1 MQALISGFIGQ
12 ALLVE
17 GGVFRSLRV
26 DRSATPT
33 PASPGDVRNF
43 LARAT
48 DAYALEDTQVE
59 QVLEALEAAWEGTAI
74 FNLVQIL
81 TSPFEDDDTRN
92 LAAEELDDSL
102 KDQAAVAFAER
113 SLFSAPWPTEI
124 TRPANCS
131 SRVAAFLGRL
141 GNVQTAIKS
150 VDRAFGLVDLQLM
163 RLDQEVF
170 RDRFF
175 ATSIREGIYRILVL
189 YMTGEASRAEVHF
202 AIDKSPSLKSFKNS
216 RGILT
221 GWLRGLG
228 NPERSAQSIGPR
240 STEQREVEENDTPS
254 SYPRQSKRRGLDRQK
269 ELERVMSSQIQIES
283 LLKEGTVDWAIENTR
298 ALIEEQI
305 RKSGNEFACK
315 TLSSLAASAQELGM
329 HKRQLEWAR
338 GALSLNPDDPVA
350 ATQVAH
356 AMLKNGEINAAL
368 TAYDQVIEQFP
379 ENVVAKSGRAETLR
393 SLGKYSEA
401 LTAYDQVIEQFPE
414 NVVAKN
420 GRAET
425 LRSLGEYSEA
435 LKAYDHVIGQFPENV
450 VARSGRA
457 ETLRSLGEYTE
468 ALTAY
473 DQVIKQ
479 FPWDV
484 VARTGRAETLR
495 SLGEYSEALR
505 AYDQVIEQFPESAVA
520 KSGRAET
527 LRSLGKYSEALTAY
541 EQVNEQFP
549 MEVVAKNGR
558 AETLRSLGK
567 YSEALTAYD
576 QVIEQFPW
584 DVFARAGRAETL
596 RSLGKYSEALTAYEQ
611 VIEQFPENAV
621 AKNGRAE
628 TLRSLGK
635 YSKALTAYEQV
646 IEQFPENAVA
656 RTGYVCVLV
665 DQKEYDRALRHLKS
679 RLGPSPIPQT
689 QDDWIDFHIRAMIYL
704 KKGDLVAA
712 EQDML
717 FGLKHCQLSKSKA
730 YFASGLAIVQMKQN
744 APMDALQT
752 MTKEN
757 SFLPVPQLIR
767 GLVLYEN
774 LDLQTAMAE
783 IDQLDDAVPFIHKI
797 RHEMKL
803 KYIDRSP
810 ASQSTDWFLDQ
821 LSNLLLAA

>member
-17 GGVFRSLRV
+17 GGVFRSLRM

-81 TSPFEDDDTRN
+81 TSPFEDGDTRN

-124 TRPANCS
+124 ARPANCS
-131 SRVAAFLGRL
+131 SRVAAFLDRL

-202 AIDKSPSLKSFKNS
+202 AFDKSPSLKSFKNS
-216 RGILT
+216 REILH
-221 GWLRGLG
+221 GWLKGLG
-228 NPERSAQSIGPR
+228 NPERSARPIGPR
-240 STEQREVEENDTPS
+240 STEQRVIEENDTPS
-254 SYPRQSKRRGLDRQK
+254 SYPRISKRKRKGLDRQS
-269 ELERVMSSQIQIES
+269 EHERVMSSQTQIES
-283 LLKEGTVDWAIENTR
+283 LLKEGKVDWAIENTR
-298 ALIEEQI
+298 SLIQEQI

-315 TLSSLAASAQELGM
+315 TLSSLAARAQELGM
-329 HKRQLEWAR
+329 HKLQLEWAR
-338 GALSLNPDDPVA
+338 EALLLNPDDPVA

-356 AMLKNGEINAAL
+356 AMLKNGKIKEAL
-368 TAYDQVIEQFP
+368 TAYEQVIEQFP
-379 ENVVAKSGRAETLR
+379 GDVVARAGRAETLRSLGRHAEALTAYEQVIEQFPGDVVAKNGRAETLRSLGEYSEALTAYEQVIEQFPGDVIAKSGRAETLR

-414 NVVAKN
+414 N
-420 GRAET
+420 R
-425 LRSLGEYSEA
+425 
-435 LKAYDHVIGQFPENV
+435 
-450 VARSGRA
+450 
-457 ETLRSLGEYTE
+457 
-468 ALTAY
+468 
-473 DQVIKQ
+473 
-479 FPWDV
+479 
-484 VARTGRAETLR
+484 
-495 SLGEYSEALR
+495 
-505 AYDQVIEQFPESAVA
+505 
-520 KSGRAET
+520 
-527 LRSLGKYSEALTAY
+527 
-541 EQVNEQFP
+541 
-549 MEVVAKNGR
+549 VAKNGR

-567 YSEALTAYD
+567 YTE
-576 QVIEQFPW
+576 
-584 DVFARAGRAETL
+584 
-596 RSLGKYSEALTAYEQ
+596 
-611 VIEQFPENAV
+611 
-621 AKNGRAE
+621 
-628 TLRSLGK
+628 
-635 YSKALTAYEQV
+635 ALTAYEQV

-665 DQKEYDRALRHLKS
+665 DQKEYDRALMQIES

-712 EQDML
+712 AQDMQ

-744 APMDALQT
+744 APRDALQT

-783 IDQLDDAVPFIHKI
+783 IDQLDDAVPFIHEI

>member
-131 SRVAAFLGRL
+131 SRVAAFLDRL

-150 VDRAFGLVDLQLM
+150 VDWAFGLVDLQLM

-175 ATSIREGIYRILVL
+175 ATSIREGICRILVL
-189 YMTGEASRAEVHF
+189 YMSGEASRAEVHF

-216 RGILT
+216 REILT
-221 GWLRGLG
+221 GWLKGLG
-228 NPERSAQSIGPR
+228 NPERSAQSIRPR
-240 STEQREVEENDTPS
+240 SSEQREVEENDTPS

-269 ELERVMSSQIQIES
+269 ELERVMSSQTQIES
-283 LLKEGTVDWAIENTR
+283 LLKEGKVDWAIENTR
-298 ALIEEQI
+298 ALIEQQI
-305 RKSGNEFACK
+305 RKSGNGFACK
-315 TLSSLAASAQELGM
+315 TLSSLAARAQELGM
-329 HKRQLEWAR
+329 HKLQLEWAR
-338 GALSLNPDDPVA
+338 EALSLNPDDPFA
-350 ATQVAH
+350 ANQVAH
-356 AMLKNGEINAAL
+356 AMLKNGAINEAL

-379 ENVVAKSGRAETLR
+379 RDEVAKNGRAETLR

-401 LTAYDQVIEQFPE
+401 LTAYDQMIEQFPE
-414 NVVAKN
+414 SVVAKN

-435 LKAYDHVIGQFPENV
+435 LKAYD
-450 VARSGRA
+450 
-457 ETLRSLGEYTE
+457 
-468 ALTAY
+468 
-473 DQVIKQ
+473 QVIK
-479 FPWDV
+479 
-484 VARTGRAETLR
+484 
-495 SLGEYSEALR
+495 
-505 AYDQVIEQFPESAVA
+505 
-520 KSGRAET
+520 
-527 LRSLGKYSEALTAY
+527 
-541 EQVNEQFP
+541 
-549 MEVVAKNGR
+549 
-558 AETLRSLGK
+558 
-567 YSEALTAYD
+567 
-576 QVIEQFPW
+576 
-584 DVFARAGRAETL
+584 
-596 RSLGKYSEALTAYEQ
+596 
-611 VIEQFPENAV
+611 
-621 AKNGRAE
+621 
-628 TLRSLGK
+628 
-635 YSKALTAYEQV
+635 
-646 IEQFPENAVA
+646 QFPENAVA

-665 DQKEYDRALRHLKS
+665 DQKEYDRALSHIES

-689 QDDWIDFHIRAMIYL
+689 QDDWINFHIRAMIYL

-712 EQDML
+712 EQDMQ

-767 GLVLYEN
+767 GLVLFEN
-774 LDLQTAMAE
+774 LDLQTAIAE

-797 RHEMKL
+797 RDEMKL

>member
-33 PASPGDVRNF
+33 PASPGDVRSF

-216 RGILT
+216 REILT

-228 NPERSAQSIGPR
+228 NPERSARPIGPR

-283 LLKEGTVDWAIENTR
+283 LLKEGKVDWAIENTR

-315 TLSSLAASAQELGM
+315 TLSSLAARTQELGM
-329 HKRQLEWAR
+329 HKLQLEWAR
-338 GALSLNPDDPVA
+338 EALSLNPDDPFA
-350 ATQVAH
+350 ANQVAH
-356 AMLKNGEINAAL
+356 AMLKNGAINEAL

-379 ENVVAKSGRAETLR
+379 GDVVARAGRAETLRSLGRHAEALTAYEQVIEQFPGDVVAKSGRAETLR
-393 SLGKYSEA
+393 SWGKYSEA
-401 LTAYDQVIEQFPE
+401 LTAYDQVI
-414 NVVAKN
+414 K
-420 GRAET
+420 
-425 LRSLGEYSEA
+425 
-435 LKAYDHVIGQFPENV
+435 
-450 VARSGRA
+450 
-457 ETLRSLGEYTE
+457 
-468 ALTAY
+468 
-473 DQVIKQ
+473 
-479 FPWDV
+479 
-484 VARTGRAETLR
+484 
-495 SLGEYSEALR
+495 
-505 AYDQVIEQFPESAVA
+505 
-520 KSGRAET
+520 
-527 LRSLGKYSEALTAY
+527 
-541 EQVNEQFP
+541 
-549 MEVVAKNGR
+549 
-558 AETLRSLGK
+558 
-567 YSEALTAYD
+567 
-576 QVIEQFPW
+576 QFPW

-596 RSLGKYSEALTAYEQ
+596 RSLGKYSEALTAYDQ
-611 VIEQFPENAV
+611 VIEQFPESTV
-621 AKNGRAE
+621 AKSGRAE

-635 YSKALTAYEQV
+635 YSEALTAYEQVIEQFPESVVARAGRAETLRSLGKYSEALTAYEQV

-665 DQKEYDRALRHLKS
+665 DQKEYDRALRQIES

-689 QDDWIDFHIRAMIYL
+689 QDDWINFHIRAMIHL

-712 EQDML
+712 AQDMQ

-744 APMDALQT
+744 APRDALQT

-757 SFLPVPQLIR
+757 SFLPVPKLIR
-767 GLVLYEN
+767 GLVLFEN
-774 LDLQTAMAE
+774 LDLQTAIAE

-797 RHEMKL
+797 RDEMKL

>member
-17 GGVFRSLRV
+17 GGVFRSLRM

-81 TSPFEDDDTRN
+81 TSPFEDGDTRN

-124 TRPANCS
+124 ARPANCS
-131 SRVAAFLGRL
+131 SRVAAFLDRL

-202 AIDKSPSLKSFKNS
+202 AFDKSPSLKSFKNS
-216 RGILT
+216 REILH
-221 GWLRGLG
+221 GWLKGLG
-228 NPERSAQSIGPR
+228 NPERSARPIGPR
-240 STEQREVEENDTPS
+240 STEQRVIEENDTPS
-254 SYPRQSKRRGLDRQK
+254 SYPRISKRKRKGLDRQS
-269 ELERVMSSQIQIES
+269 EHERVMSSQTQIES
-283 LLKEGTVDWAIENTR
+283 LLKEGKVDWAIENTR
-298 ALIEEQI
+298 SLIQEQI

-315 TLSSLAASAQELGM
+315 TLSSLAARAQELGM
-329 HKRQLEWAR
+329 HKLQLEWAR
-338 GALSLNPDDPVA
+338 EALLLNPDDPVA

-356 AMLKNGEINAAL
+356 AMLKNGKIKEALTAYEQVIEQFPGDVVARAGRAETLRSLGRHAEALTAYEQVIEQFPGDVVAKNGRAETLRSLGEYSEAL

-379 ENVVAKSGRAETLR
+379 GDVVAKSGRAETLR

-414 NVVAKN
+414 N
-420 GRAET
+420 R
-425 LRSLGEYSEA
+425 
-435 LKAYDHVIGQFPENV
+435 
-450 VARSGRA
+450 
-457 ETLRSLGEYTE
+457 
-468 ALTAY
+468 
-473 DQVIKQ
+473 
-479 FPWDV
+479 
-484 VARTGRAETLR
+484 
-495 SLGEYSEALR
+495 
-505 AYDQVIEQFPESAVA
+505 
-520 KSGRAET
+520 
-527 LRSLGKYSEALTAY
+527 
-541 EQVNEQFP
+541 
-549 MEVVAKNGR
+549 VAKNGR

-567 YSEALTAYD
+567 YTE
-576 QVIEQFPW
+576 
-584 DVFARAGRAETL
+584 
-596 RSLGKYSEALTAYEQ
+596 
-611 VIEQFPENAV
+611 
-621 AKNGRAE
+621 
-628 TLRSLGK
+628 
-635 YSKALTAYEQV
+635 ALTAYEQV

-665 DQKEYDRALRHLKS
+665 DQKEYDRALMQIES

-712 EQDML
+712 AQDMQ

-744 APMDALQT
+744 APRDALQT

-783 IDQLDDAVPFIHKI
+783 IDQLDDAVPFIHEI

>member
-81 TSPFEDDDTRN
+81 TSPFEDDDTRS

-131 SRVAAFLGRL
+131 SRVAAFLDRL

-175 ATSIREGIYRILVL
+175 ATSVREGIFRLLVL
-189 YMTGEASRAEVHF
+189 YMSGEASRAEVHF

-216 RGILT
+216 REILT
-221 GWLRGLG
+221 GWLRELG
-228 NPERSAQSIGPR
+228 NPERSAQSIRPR
-240 STEQREVEENDTPS
+240 SSEQREVEENDTPS

-283 LLKEGTVDWAIENTR
+283 LLKEGKVDWAIENTR

-329 HKRQLEWAR
+329 HKLQLEWAR

-368 TAYDQVIEQFP
+368 TAYDQVIKQFP
-379 ENVVAKSGRAETLR
+379 WDVFARAGRAETLR

-425 LRSLGEYSEA
+425 LRSLEEYADA
-435 LKAYDHVIGQFPENV
+435 LE
-450 VARSGRA
+450 
-457 ETLRSLGEYTE
+457 
-468 ALTAY
+468 
-473 DQVIKQ
+473 
-479 FPWDV
+479 
-484 VARTGRAETLR
+484 
-495 SLGEYSEALR
+495 
-505 AYDQVIEQFPESAVA
+505 
-520 KSGRAET
+520 
-527 LRSLGKYSEALTAY
+527 
-541 EQVNEQFP
+541 
-549 MEVVAKNGR
+549 
-558 AETLRSLGK
+558 
-567 YSEALTAYD
+567 
-576 QVIEQFPW
+576 
-584 DVFARAGRAETL
+584 
-596 RSLGKYSEALTAYEQ
+596 AYEQ
-611 VIEQFPENAV
+611 VIAQFP
-621 AKNGRAE
+621 GD
-628 TLRSLGK
+628 
-635 YSKALTAYEQV
+635 
-646 IEQFPENAVA
+646 AVA

-665 DQKEYDRALRHLKS
+665 DQKQYDRALRQIES

-689 QDDWIDFHIRAMIYL
+689 QDDWINFHIRAMIYL

-712 EQDML
+712 AQDML
-717 FGLKHCQLSKSKA
+717 FGSQHCQQPKQKA

-744 APMDALQT
+744 APKDALQT

-767 GLVLYEN
+767 GLVLFEN
-774 LDLQTAMAE
+774 LDLQTAIAE

-797 RHEMKL
+797 RDEMKV

>member
-81 TSPFEDDDTRN
+81 TSSFEDEDTRS

-124 TRPANCS
+124 TRPADCS
-131 SRVAAFLGRL
+131 SRVAAFLDRL
-141 GNVQTAIKS
+141 GNVQMAIKS

-202 AIDKSPSLKSFKNS
+202 AFDKSLSLKSFKNS
-216 RGILT
+216 REILN
-221 GWLRGLG
+221 GWLKGLG
-228 NPERSAQSIGPR
+228 NPERSARPIGIR
-240 STEQREVEENDTPS
+240 STEQREVEENDTPLRS
-254 SYPRQSKRRGLDRQK
+254 PRISKRKRKGLDRQN
-269 ELERVMSSQIQIES
+269 EHERVMSSQTQIES
-283 LLKEGTVDWAIENTR
+283 LLKQGNVDWAIENTR
-298 ALIEEQI
+298 SLIEEQI

-329 HKRQLEWAR
+329 HKLQLEWAR
-338 GALSLNPDDPVA
+338 ESLSLNPDDPVA

-356 AMLKNGEINAAL
+356 AMLKNGGISEAL
-368 TAYDQVIEQFP
+368 KAYDQVIEQFP
-379 ENVVAKSGRAETLR
+379 ENA
-393 SLGKYSEA
+393 
-401 LTAYDQVIEQFPE
+401 
-414 NVVAKN
+414 VAKN
-420 GRAET
+420 
-425 LRSLGEYSEA
+425 
-435 LKAYDHVIGQFPENV
+435 
-450 VARSGRA
+450 
-457 ETLRSLGEYTE
+457 
-468 ALTAY
+468 
-473 DQVIKQ
+473 
-479 FPWDV
+479 
-484 VARTGRAETLR
+484 
-495 SLGEYSEALR
+495 
-505 AYDQVIEQFPESAVA
+505 
-520 KSGRAET
+520 GRAET

-541 EQVNEQFP
+541 EQVIEQFP
-549 MEVVAKNGR
+549 GDVVAKNGR

-576 QVIEQFPW
+576 QVIEQFPG
-584 DVFARAGRAETL
+584 DVVARAGRAETL
-596 RSLGKYSEALTAYEQ
+596 RSLGRHAEALTAYEQVIKQFPGDVVARAGRAETLRSLGEYTEALKAYEQ

-621 AKNGRAE
+621 AKNG
-628 TLRSLGK
+628 
-635 YSKALTAYEQV
+635 
-646 IEQFPENAVA
+646 
-656 RTGYVCVLV
+656 YVCVLV
-665 DQKEYDRALRHLKS
+665 DQKEYVRALRHIES
-679 RLGPSPIPQT
+679 RLGPSPELQT
-689 QDDWIDFHIRAMIYL
+689 QDDWIIFHIRAMIHL

-712 EQDML
+712 AQDMQ
-717 FGLKHCQLSKSKA
+717 FGSQHCQHPKSKA

-744 APMDALQT
+744 APKDALQT

-783 IDQLDDAVPFIHKI
+783 IDQLDDRVPFIHEI

-803 KYIDRSP
+803 KYVDKSP
-810 ASQSTDWFLDQ
+810 ISKSTDWFLDQ

>member
-1 MQALISGFIGQ
+1 VQALISGFIGQ

-81 TSPFEDDDTRN
+81 TSPFEDGDTRN

-124 TRPANCS
+124 ARPANCS
-131 SRVAAFLGRL
+131 SRVAAFLDRL

-175 ATSIREGIYRILVL
+175 ATSIREGIFRLLVL
-189 YMTGEASRAEVHF
+189 YMSGEASRAEVHF

-216 RGILT
+216 REILT

-228 NPERSAQSIGPR
+228 NPERSAQSIRPR
-240 STEQREVEENDTPS
+240 SSEQREVEENDTPS

-283 LLKEGTVDWAIENTR
+283 LLKEGKVDWAIENTR

-329 HKRQLEWAR
+329 HKLQLEWAR
-338 GALSLNPDDPVA
+338 EALSLNPDDPFA
-350 ATQVAH
+350 ANQVAH
-356 AMLKNGEINAAL
+356 AMLKNGAIN
-368 TAYDQVIEQFP
+368 
-379 ENVVAKSGRAETLR
+379 
-393 SLGKYSEA
+393 EA
-401 LTAYDQVIEQFPE
+401 LTAYDQVIEQFP
-414 NVVAKN
+414 
-420 GRAET
+420 R
-425 LRSLGEYSEA
+425 
-435 LKAYDHVIGQFPENV
+435 D
-450 VARSGRA
+450 
-457 ETLRSLGEYTE
+457 
-468 ALTAY
+468 
-473 DQVIKQ
+473 
-479 FPWDV
+479 
-484 VARTGRAETLR
+484 
-495 SLGEYSEALR
+495 
-505 AYDQVIEQFPESAVA
+505 
-520 KSGRAET
+520 
-527 LRSLGKYSEALTAY
+527 
-541 EQVNEQFP
+541 
-549 MEVVAKNGR
+549 VVAKNGR

-576 QVIEQFPW
+576 QVIEQFP
-584 DVFARAGRAETL
+584 
-596 RSLGKYSEALTAYEQ
+596 
-611 VIEQFPENAV
+611 
-621 AKNGRAE
+621 
-628 TLRSLGK
+628 
-635 YSKALTAYEQV
+635 
-646 IEQFPENAVA
+646 ENAVA

-665 DQKEYDRALRHLKS
+665 DQKEYDRALSHIES

-712 EQDML
+712 EQDMR
-717 FGLKHCQLSKSKA
+717 FGLKRCQLPKSKA

-744 APMDALQT
+744 APRDALQT

-774 LDLQTAMAE
+774 LDLQTAKAE
-783 IDQLDDAVPFIHKI
+783 IDQLDDGVPFIHEI

>member
-48 DAYALEDTQVE
+48 DAYALENTQVE

-124 TRPANCS
+124 ARPANCS
-131 SRVAAFLGRL
+131 SRVAAYLDRL

-150 VDRAFGLVDLQLM
+150 VDRAFGLVDLKLM

-175 ATSIREGIYRILVL
+175 ATSIREGIFRLLVL
-189 YMTGEASRAEVHF
+189 YMSGEASRAEVHF

-216 RGILT
+216 REILT

-228 NPERSAQSIGPR
+228 NPERSARPIGPR
-240 STEQREVEENDTPS
+240 STEQWVIEENDTPS
-254 SYPRQSKRRGLDRQK
+254 SYPRHSKRIGLDRQN
-269 ELERVMSSQIQIES
+269 EHERVMSSQTQIES
-283 LLKEGTVDWAIENTR
+283 LLKEGKVDWAIENTR
-298 ALIEEQI
+298 ALIEQQI
-305 RKSGNEFACK
+305 RKSGNGFACK
-315 TLSSLAASAQELGM
+315 TLSSLAARAQELGM
-329 HKRQLEWAR
+329 HKLQLEWAR

-356 AMLKNGEINAAL
+356 AMLKNGETNAAL
-368 TAYDQVIEQFP
+368 TAYDQVIKQFP
-379 ENVVAKSGRAETLR
+379 WDVFARAGRAETLR

-425 LRSLGEYSEA
+425 LRSLGEYADA
-435 LKAYDHVIGQFPENV
+435 LE
-450 VARSGRA
+450 
-457 ETLRSLGEYTE
+457 
-468 ALTAY
+468 
-473 DQVIKQ
+473 
-479 FPWDV
+479 
-484 VARTGRAETLR
+484 
-495 SLGEYSEALR
+495 
-505 AYDQVIEQFPESAVA
+505 
-520 KSGRAET
+520 
-527 LRSLGKYSEALTAY
+527 
-541 EQVNEQFP
+541 
-549 MEVVAKNGR
+549 
-558 AETLRSLGK
+558 
-567 YSEALTAYD
+567 
-576 QVIEQFPW
+576 
-584 DVFARAGRAETL
+584 
-596 RSLGKYSEALTAYEQ
+596 AYEQ
-611 VIEQFPENAV
+611 VIAQFP
-621 AKNGRAE
+621 GD
-628 TLRSLGK
+628 
-635 YSKALTAYEQV
+635 
-646 IEQFPENAVA
+646 AVA

-665 DQKEYDRALRHLKS
+665 DQKEYDRALRQIES